1 MMAAGAAQMQDA
13 TIAIRP
19 SKLWIE
25 AGALRVVWEDNDD
38 VIQAIILMRK
48 NEHTLPSLEKVKAD
62 LAKFISGAVPAG

>member
-1 MMAAGAAQMQDA
+1 MNTMMAAGAAQMQDA

-38 VIQAIILMRK
+38 LGRVSQSA
-48 NEHTLPSLEKVKAD
+48 
-62 LAKFISGAVPAG
+62 